1 MTNNFADDWKYWR
14 NTVPHSTSS
23 ETMRLT
29 ANSARQV
36 NWSGLLAYL
45 ALLFLSASAIA
56 KENTDEAEET
66 SIFSP
71 PPIVYDAPS
80 PLLTNIPNRDIQSL
94 NGEWNVVIDKLGL
107 GERGIFGAGYY
118 ANAKQQSGM
127 ELIEYS
133 FDERQQLTVPGD
145 WNSQQER
152 LFFFDGSVWYQRAFA
167 AQPKRGERY
176 FLHFGGAN
184 FTTTVYLNGS
194 ALGQHKGGYTPFNFE
209 VTDLLEEGDN
219 DLVVRVDNTLD
230 KSSVPTQR
238 TDWWQYGGLTRDVSL
253 VTVPDAFVRQ
263 FHVWLAEPGSGDIHG
278 WAQVDGAK
286 PGTEVRLTIAELNVS
301 VSANTDVNGRAEF
314 QVSASPRLW
323 SPVDPVL
330 YEVSISVGDDTSTD
344 RVGFRTVRRKG
355 GQIFLNGKPVF
366 LRGISMHEETVLGA
380 GVATGR
386 ADAEASFALAQQLG
400 ANFVRLAHYP
410 HNEHTVRLADEM
422 GLMLWSEI
430 PVYWAIDWRNEDT
443 RKLANSMMSEMVQ
456 RDLNR
461 AAVVIWSLGNET
473 PISESRTAFM
483 ASEAA
488 TVKELDHS
496 GRLLAAALIGD
507 PEGELREVAQDVI
520 VALLKDS
527 DVSIPD
533 KARLVAF
540 IGKELVSS
548 MLADDEPTAD
558 AEAVE
563 EKTGGEEADTGD
575 ILVELDDPLGEI
587 VDVVGYNEYF
597 GWYYSA
603 AFAANLPASE
613 ADIRRVVLQDVMPRM
628 RFSNSY
634 GKPMII
640 SEFGAGAKAGFRSPE
655 ALIWSEEYQAK
666 VYEAQLH
673 MLQHSPLVQ
682 GMSPWVLKDF
692 RAALRPL
699 NGIQEFYNRKGL
711 VDEKG
716 NRKLAFD
723 VLRQFYESLPRE

>member
-1 MTNNFADDWKYWR
+1 M
-14 NTVPHSTSS
+14 P
-23 ETMRLT
+23 
-29 ANSARQV
+29 NSRSRDARPVAHRARQSYLAGWLAV
-36 NWSGLLAYL
+36 IPVLLLAL
-45 ALLFLSASAIA
+45 PVTAT
-56 KENTDEAEET
+56 EGGEEAEEI

-80 PLLTNIPNRDIQSL
+80 PLITNIPNRDIQSL
-94 NGEWNVVIDKLGL
+94 NGNWNVVIDKLGL
-107 GERGIFGAGYY
+107 GERGIFGDGYY
-118 ANAKQQSGM
+118 ANVKQQSGM

-133 FDERQQLTVPGD
+133 FDERQQLQVPGD

-152 LFFFDGSVWYQRAFA
+152 LFFYDGSVWYQRSFA
-167 AQPKRGERY
+167 VEPERGQRY

-184 FTTTVYLNGS
+184 FTTTVYLNGTV
-194 ALGQHKGGYTPFNFE
+194 LGQHKGGYTPFNFE
-209 VTDLLEEGDN
+209 VTDLLKDGDN

-230 KSSVPTQR
+230 TSSVPTQR
-238 TDWWQYGGLTRDVSL
+238 TDWWQYGGLTRDVNL
-253 VTVPDAFVRQ
+253 VTVPDVFVRQ
-263 FHVWLAEPGSGDIHG
+263 FQVWLAEPGSTDIRG
-278 WAQVDGAK
+278 WAQVEGASA
-286 PGTEVRLTIAELNVS
+286 GTEVTLTIAELNVA
-301 VSANTDVNGRAEF
+301 VTTRTDADGRAEF

-323 SPVDPVL
+323 SPGSPVL
-330 YEVSISVGDDTSTD
+330 YDVSVAVGDDTSTD
-344 RVGFRTVRRKG
+344 RVGFRTVRREG
-355 GQIFLNGKPVF
+355 GRIVLNGKPVF
-366 LRGISMHEETVLGA
+366 LRGISMHEETVLGD

-386 ADAEASFALAQQLG
+386 DDAEASFTLAKQLG

-422 GLMLWSEI
+422 GLLLWSEI

-443 RKLANSMMSEMVQ
+443 QKLANNMMSEMVQ

-461 AAVVIWSLGNET
+461 AAIIIWSLGNET
-473 PISESRTAFM
+473 PISKARTAFL
-483 ASEAA
+483 AAEAA
-488 TVKELDHS
+488 TVHRIDHS
-496 GRLLAAALIGD
+496 GRLLAAALVGD
-507 PEGELREVAQDVI
+507 PTRELREVAEDVMI
-520 VALLKDS
+520 ALLKDS
-527 DVSIPD
+527 GVSLAD

-540 IGKELVSS
+540 IGKEVVSG
-548 MLADDEPTAD
+548 MLADDEPGTA
-558 AEAVE
+558 AEVAE
-563 EKTGGEEADTGD
+563 QETEGEEADTGE

-613 ADIRRVVLQDVMPRM
+613 ADIRRVVLQDIMPRM

-655 ALIWSEEYQAK
+655 ALLWSEEYQAR
-666 VYEAQLH
+666 VYEAQLD

-711 VDEKG
+711 VDERG

>member
-1 MTNNFADDWKYWR
+1 VAHR
-14 NTVPHSTSS
+14 
-23 ETMRLT
+23 
-29 ANSARQV
+29 ARRRYLA
-36 NWSGLLAYL
+36 GLLAVIP
-45 ALLFLSASAIA
+45 LLLVVPVGAS
-56 KENTDEAEET
+56 ESGEVTEEV

-71 PPIVYDAPS
+71 PPIIYDAPS
-80 PLLTNIPNRDIQSL
+80 PLLTNIPNRNTQSL
-94 NGEWNVVIDKLGL
+94 NGNWNVVIDKLGL
-107 GERGIFGAGYY
+107 GERGIFGGGYY
-118 ANAKQQSGM
+118 VNAKQQSGM

-133 FDERQQLTVPGD
+133 FDERQQLKVPGD

-152 LFFFDGSVWYQRAFA
+152 LFFYDGSVWYQRAFP
-167 AQPKRGERY
+167 AQPRRGERY

-194 ALGQHKGGYTPFNFE
+194 VLGRHKGGYTPFNFE
-209 VTDLLEEGDN
+209 VTGLLEDGDN

-230 KSSVPTQR
+230 KSSVPTRR
-238 TDWWQYGGLTRDVSL
+238 TDWWQYGGLTRDVNL
-253 VTVPDAFVRQ
+253 VTVPDTFVRQ
-263 FHVWLAEPGSGDIHG
+263 FHLWLAEPGSGDIHG

-286 PGTEVRLTIAELNVS
+286 PGAEVTLTIAELNVTATAS
-301 VSANTDVNGRAEF
+301 TDVDGKAEF
-314 QVSASPRLW
+314 RVSASPRLW
-323 SPVDPVL
+323 SPENPAL
-330 YEVSISVGDDTSTD
+330 YEVSISVEADTSTD
-344 RVGFRTVRRKG
+344 RVGFRTVRREG
-355 GQIFLNGKPVF
+355 GQVLLNGKPVF

-380 GVATGR
+380 GVATAR
-386 ADAEASFALAQQLG
+386 ADAEASFALAKQLG

-443 RKLANSMMSEMVQ
+443 RDLANSMMSEMVQ

-461 AAVVIWSLGNET
+461 AAVVIRSLGNET

-496 GRLLAAALIGD
+496 GRLLAAALIGN
-507 PEGELREVAQDVI
+507 PEGELREVAQDVM

-527 DVSIPD
+527 DVSLAD

-540 IGKELVSS
+540 IGKEVVNSL
-548 MLADDEPTAD
+548 LADDEPTTD
-558 AEAVE
+558 AEVVE
-563 EKTGGEEADTGD
+563 EETGGEEADTGE

-587 VDVVGYNEYF
+587 VDVVGFNEYF

-613 ADIRRVVLQDVMPRM
+613 ADIRRVVLQDIMPRM

-655 ALIWSEEYQAK
+655 ALLWSEEYQAR
-666 VYEAQLH
+666 VYKAQLD

-699 NGIQEFYNRKGL
+699 NGIQDFYNRKGL
-711 VDEKG
+711 VDEQG

-723 VLRQFYESLPRE
+723 VLRQFYESLPGQ